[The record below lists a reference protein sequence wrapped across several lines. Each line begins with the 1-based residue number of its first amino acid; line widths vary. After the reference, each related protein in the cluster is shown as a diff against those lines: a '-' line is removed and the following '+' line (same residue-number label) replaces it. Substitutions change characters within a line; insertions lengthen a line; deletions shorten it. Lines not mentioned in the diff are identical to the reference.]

1 MSVVLDQ
8 GEGSPSARVPH
19 LLIVDD
25 VAENRAIL
33 ARRFQRHGYRIT
45 EASDGF
51 RALELMAAQGFDLVL
66 LDVMMPGIDGLE
78 VLKRIRKQHSSSSL
92 PVIMVTALAQ
102 NEDVV
107 KALKLGANDYV
118 TKPVDLPVIL
128 ARIRAQLRIRDA
140 AAPDPAASADDARSP
155 ADVRAGTT
163 LAGRYL
169 LESRIGSGTYGTVFR
184 ATHTELGHAVAVKVL
199 QGSAN
204 ANPDSLARFR
214 REGITACR
222 VRHPNAVQVMD
233 FGVTPGGVAYLVMEL
248 LSGYSLDR
256 ELVDGRRI
264 TLARTVKIMVPVC
277 DALAAAHR
285 YGIVHRDVK
294 PANIFL
300 HLAGGEE
307 VPKVLD
313 FGIARIVGEAAADP
327 RVTLEGFIVG
337 TPVYMSPERF
347 RNQPIDGRSDVY
359 SVGVTLYQML
369 TGRLPFAADH
379 ADPMAVAMR
388 HLEATPPPMGA
399 DVPEA
404 VEAVVMNALRKRPEH
419 RPDALHL
426 ARDLAR
432 AAGGRRRRE
441 SDATHPKGRK

>member
-1 MSVVLDQ
+1 MSAPADHSVL
-8 GEGSPSARVPH
+8 V
-19 LLIVDD
+19 VDD
-25 VAENRAIL
+25 NDDIREMLVSRLE
-33 ARRFQRHGYRIT
+33 Q
-45 EASDGF
+45 EGF
-51 RALELMAAQGFDLVL
+51 RATAVSSGPDALQSVAIAVPSLIL
-66 LDVMMPGIDGLE
+66 LDISMPGMSGLE
-78 VLKRIRKQHSSSSL
+78 VLATLRETHGPVQL
-92 PVIMVTALAQ
+92 PIVMVTAHTES
-102 NEDVV
+102 EDVV
-107 KALKLGANDYV
+107 GALGLGANDYV

-140 AAPDPAASADDARSP
+140 ACPDPASADDARSP
-155 ADVRAGTT
+155 SEVRAGTT

-169 LESRIGSGTYGTVFR
+169 LEARIGSGTYGTVFR
-184 ATHTELGHAVAVKVL
+184 AKHTELGHAVAVKVL
-199 QGSAN
+199 QGSAT

-264 TLARTVKIMVPVC
+264 ALARTVKIMVPVC
-277 DALAAAHR
+277 EALAAAHR

-369 TGRLPFAADH
+369 TGRLPFAADQ

-388 HLEATPPPMGA
+388 HLEATPPPMGT

-404 VEAVVMNALRKRPEH
+404 VEAVVLNALRKRPEH
-419 RPDALHL
+419 RPDAAHL

-441 SDATHPKGRK
+441 SDAAHQKGRK

>member
-1 MSVVLDQ
+1 MSESADHTVL
-8 GEGSPSARVPH
+8 V
-19 LLIVDD
+19 VDD
-25 VAENRAIL
+25 NDDIREMLVARLTQE
-33 ARRFQRHGYRIT
+33 
-45 EASDGF
+45 GF
-51 RALELMAAQGFDLVL
+51 RASAVSSGPDALQQVGIRLPSLIL
-66 LDVMMPGIDGLE
+66 LDISMPGMSGLE
-78 VLKRIRKQHSSSSL
+78 VLSKLRETHGPVQL
-92 PVIMVTALAQ
+92 PIVMVTAHTDS
-102 NEDVV
+102 EDVV
-107 KALKLGANDYV
+107 EALGLGANDYV
-118 TKPVDLPVIL
+118 TKPVDLPVVL

-140 AAPDPAASADDARSP
+140 ATPDPSSADEARTP
-155 ADVRAGTT
+155 ADVKAGTT

-169 LESRIGSGTYGTVFR
+169 LEARIGAGTFGTVFR
-184 ATHTELGHAVAVKVL
+184 AKHAELGHAVAVKVL
-199 QGSAN
+199 QGSAS

-256 ELVDGRRI
+256 ELVDARRV
-264 TLARTVKIMVPVC
+264 TLSRTVRVMVPVC
-277 DALAAAHR
+277 EALAAAHR

-359 SVGVTLYQML
+359 SVGVTVYQML
-369 TGRLPFAADH
+369 TGRLPFAADQ
-379 ADPMAVAMR
+379 ADPMAVAVR
-388 HLEATPPPMGA
+388 HLEATPPPMGN

-419 RPDALHL
+419 RPDALRL
-426 ARDLAR
+426 GQDLAR
-432 AAGGRRRRE
+432 AAGGRQRRG
-441 SDATHPKGRK
+441 SDPARPKNRK

>member
-1 MSVVLDQ
+1 MSETADHTILV
-8 GEGSPSARVPH
+8 
-19 LLIVDD
+19 VDD
-25 VAENRAIL
+25 NDDIRELFVARLE
-33 ARRFQRHGYRIT
+33 Q
-45 EASDGF
+45 EGF
-51 RALELMAAQGFDLVL
+51 RALGAASGPQALERIAIAVPSLIL
-66 LDVMMPGIDGLE
+66 LDISMPGMSGLE
-78 VLKRIRKQHSSSSL
+78 VLTRLRETHSPAQL
-92 PVIMVTALAQ
+92 PIVMVTAHTDS
-102 NEDVV
+102 EDVV
-107 KALKLGANDYV
+107 EALGLGANDYV
-118 TKPVDLPVIL
+118 TKPVDLPVVL
-128 ARIRAQLRIRDA
+128 ARIRAQLRIRQA
-140 AAPDPAASADDARSP
+140 AAPGVETADDARSP
-155 ADVRAGTT
+155 AEVRPGTM

-169 LESRIGSGTYGTVFR
+169 LEARIGAGTFGTVFR
-184 ATHTELGHAVAVKVL
+184 ARHAELGHSVAIKVL
-199 QGSAN
+199 QASAT

-248 LSGYSLDR
+248 LSGYSLDQ
-256 ELVDGRRI
+256 ELVDGRKV
-264 TLARTVKIMVPVC
+264 TLARTVRIMVPVC
-277 DALAAAHR
+277 EALAAAHR

-337 TPVYMSPERF
+337 TPVYMAPERF

-359 SVGVTLYQML
+359 SVGITLYQML
-369 TGRLPFAADH
+369 TGRLPFAADQ

-388 HLEATPPPMGA
+388 HLEALPPAMGP
-399 DVPEA
+399 DVPPA
-404 VEAVVMNALRKRPEH
+404 VEAVVMNALRKAPGH

-426 ARDLAR
+426 GQDLAR
-432 AAGGRRRRE
+432 AAGGRQRRG
-441 SDATHPKGRK
+441 SDATRKKKG